1 MATIGKET
9 DGMRLAG
16 FGPLT
21 PREAESVLWV
31 AAGKTAWEA
40 GQILQVTEHTLSAH
54 ARAAA
59 TKLGASNR
67 AHLVARAF
75 VRGILEPIRMI
86 LMVIVVQAL
95 AGSHPSLTMR
105 KPPRPTSSIQLRVR
119 RPRVEKPAIW
129 PDK

>member
-1 MATIGKET
+1 
-9 DGMRLAG
+9 MRVAG
-16 FGPLT
+16 LGPLT

-40 GQILQVTEHTLSAH
+40 GRILRVTEHTLSAH
-54 ARAAA
+54 ARSAA

-75 VRGILEPIRMI
+75 VRGILEPVRLVLLAII
-86 LMVIVVQAL
+86 VQAV
-95 AGSHPSLTMR
+95 APGVHPAVTMR
-105 KPPRPTSSIQLRVR
+105 QPPRTPSVTHIRVR
-119 RPRVEKPAIW
+119 RPQIEKPAIW